1 MKSKVERERER
12 KKLKEMSV
20 RVLCLPRNFSVSV
33 MRFLNWG
40 LSWSFINVRPKMLV
54 PYVWLVVFVKELVR
68 MTRFAE

>member
-12 KKLKEMSV
+12 GEKKLKEMSV

-40 LSWSFINVRPKMLV
+40 LSWSFINVRPKMLF
-54 PYVWLVVFVKELVR
+54 P
-68 MTRFAE
+68 MSG